1 MCNDQQQSGSN
12 VGQKEMQKAYALANQ
27 LVRDRL
33 ANEDKEDLAALEA
46 INPADIL
53 VVNGTYDHIHLV
65 MQHLQIPHE
74 ALSQEQLLSRKLLP
88 NQTVFVNCASSFPEA
103 AARQLAGFVAAGG
116 LLITT
121 DWALKNVLE
130 VGFPG
135 YVQYNG
141 KPTAD
146 EVVRIELLDRI
157 DEVLSGFLDEAS
169 DPVWWLEGSSY
180 PIELLNTKAVHVL
193 MRSKELGE
201 RYGEE
206 AVIVRFPHGEGMV
219 YHLIS
224 HFYLQRTETREAA
237 KGLSADAYATAKGAA
252 PATVKAY
259 AKMAADASVDFASVQ
274 SASTSAEF
282 VSRLVIK
289 QQKKKKL

>member
-1 MCNDQQQSGSN
+1 MCNDQQQPGSD
-12 VGQKEMQKAYALANQ
+12 VGQKQMQKAYALANQ
-27 LVRDRL
+27 LVRDRR
-33 ANEDKEDLAALEA
+33 AKEDKEDLAALES
-46 INPADIL
+46 IDPADIL
-53 VVNGTYDHIHLV
+53 VINGTYDHMHLV
-65 MQHLQIPHE
+65 LQHLQIPHE
-74 ALSQEQLLSRKLLP
+74 AVSQEQLLHKPLQP
-88 NQTVFVNCASSFPEA
+88 HQTEFVNCASSFPEV

-135 YVQYNG
+135 FVQYNG

-146 EVVRIELLDRI
+146 EVVRIELLDRS
-157 DEVLSGFLDEAS
+157 DEVLSGFLDEGS

-180 PIELLNTKAVHVL
+180 PIQVLNTKEVRVL
-193 MRSKELGE
+193 MRSKELGA

-206 AVIVRFPHGEGMV
+206 AVIVRFPYGKGMV

-224 HFYLQRTETREAA
+224 HFYLQRTETREAG
-237 KGLSADAYATAKGAA
+237 KGLSADGYATAKGAA

-282 VSRLVIK
+282 VSRLAIK
-289 QQKKKKL
+289 QKMRKKR